1 MEDIVNDIIPEKVT
15 ESFLWYT
22 FGRTSSEDLERNL
35 KEFKYHFKK
44 SLLKEEYDWLDTKV
58 IKDSNTKKE
67 YKNRINEEVDKI
79 SELKMKEIQKTLK
92 EMKLDKNSWKKMLGL
107 DRMK

>member
-1 MEDIVNDIIPEKVT
+1 MSKY
-15 ESFLWYT
+15 S
-22 FGRTSSEDLERNL
+22 L
-35 KEFKYHFKK
+35 KKEYK